1 METTGGDAG
10 PIINFAGE
18 RVALGPLRRD
28 LIPLLTRWVNDLAIT
43 RNIGFATP
51 ITIEQET
58 AWYNKVTDDPSEV
71 TFLLYERA
79 TLRPVGTTGLS
90 HIQFGD
96 RSAMF
101 GIFIGEPDARGR
113 GYGTEATRLLLDYAF
128 TALGLHNVGLDVAE
142 WNVAGQRAYT
152 KAGFREYGRRR
163 QCWQMGGR
171 LWDEIHMDCLAT
183 EFVSPMLAQ
192 LFAPDA
198 PRER

>member
-1 METTGGDAG
+1 VEATGNDAG
-10 PIINFAGE
+10 PIITSTGE

-43 RNIGFATP
+43 RNIGFVTP

-58 AWYNKVTDDPSEV
+58 AWYEQMTSDPSEI

-79 TLRPVGTTGLS
+79 TMRPVGTTGLS
-90 HIQFGD
+90 HIQYGD

-128 TALGLHNVGLDVAE
+128 TALGLHNVGLEVAE
-142 WNVAGQRAYT
+142 WNVVGQRAYT
-152 KAGFREYGRRR
+152 RAGFRVCGRRR

-171 LWDEIHMDCLAT
+171 HWDEIHMD
-183 EFVSPMLAQ
+183 
-192 LFAPDA
+192 
-198 PRER
+198 